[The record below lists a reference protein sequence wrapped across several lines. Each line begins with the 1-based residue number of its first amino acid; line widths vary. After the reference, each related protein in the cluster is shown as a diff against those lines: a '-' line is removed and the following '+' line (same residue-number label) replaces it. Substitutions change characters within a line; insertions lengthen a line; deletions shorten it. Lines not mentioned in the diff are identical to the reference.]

1 MGSRKW
7 EPNEK
12 KEKKILGYWLMEKL
26 THLNILRRDFH
37 VCRRILESIS
47 NYVQTGT

>member
-1 MGSRKW
+1 MGAQPR
-7 EPNEK
+7 EEV
-12 KEKKILGYWLMEKL
+12 EKKIPGYWLMEKL

-47 NYVQTGT
+47 NDVQTGI